1 MGLMESHGAQEREGK
16 PGGRLAWG
24 LSLGFH
30 HSRRTGLEPDL
41 SDPLSRRSVVT
52 HHPQRHPWICF
63 GRSPGRISC

>member
-1 MGLMESHGAQEREGK
+1 MESHGAQEREGK

-30 HSRRTGLEPDL
+30 RSRRTGLESDL

-52 HHPQRHPWICF
+52 HHPQGHPWIC
-63 GRSPGRISC
+63 